1 MSAIDTTPQGVADDN
16 AALASVDVI
25 KVGGR
30 AQEDPSLAASI
41 AARWRAAPASF
52 CLVHGGAVEIDRLQ
66 RRLGG
71 TPTFVDGR
79 RVTTDDDVETVRMAL
94 SGSAN
99 KRLVAALCAL
109 GIPAVGVSGED
120 AGMLQAAPAANPAL
134 GRVGTPASVRVEL
147 LRVLLAAGYL
157 PVVAPL
163 GTSTVSGGE
172 ALNVNGDDA
181 AAAIAAALGSGE
193 LLLVTDVAGVRRGT
207 AVLATLGIQD
217 ALALIASGEAS
228 GGMLVKIE
236 GALSALGRGV
246 GRVRIGD
253 VAAISDSTLGT
264 TFYLREE

>member
-30 AQEDPSLAASI
+30 AQEDPSLAASL
-41 AARWRAAPASF
+41 ATRWRTAPASF

-163 GTSTVSGGE
+163 GTSTVTGE

-193 LLLVTDVAGVRRGT
+193 LLLVTDVAGVRRGA
-207 AVLATLGIQD
+207 AVLATLGIQE

-236 GALSALGRGV
+236 GALGALGRGV

>member
-1 MSAIDTTPQGVADDN
+1 MSALDTTQHGGADESVAQ
-16 AALASVDVI
+16 ASVDVI

-30 AQEDPSLAASI
+30 AQEDPSLAERI
-41 AARWRAAPASF
+41 ATRWRAAPGSF

-71 TPTFVDGR
+71 SPTFVDGR

-99 KRLVAALCAL
+99 KRLVGALCAL

-120 AGMLQAAPAANPAL
+120 AGMLQAEPTANASL
-134 GRVGTPASVRVEL
+134 GRVGTPADVRVDL

-163 GTSTVSGGE
+163 GTSTVAGGGT
-172 ALNVNGDDA
+172 LNVNGDDA

-193 LLLVTDVAGVRRGT
+193 MLFVTDVAGVRRGAT
-207 AVLATLGIQD
+207 VLGTLGVQD
-217 ALALIASGEAS
+217 ALDLIASGEAS

-236 GALSALGRGV
+236 GALGALGRGV

-264 TFYLREE
+264 TLSLREE